1 MGGIE
6 PGWWL
11 PPQARPAAWTTS
23 SGRVAKSYEDHG
35 PKFLTGNGGDASSFH
50 LLSFL
55 SFGFSVSTT
64 RRAIP
69 LALGGSSLV
78 DSSATSPLVEEGKK
92 RRFYR
97 WLCSRKDDG
106 DLDGELESVALLG
119 DTAMSQ
125 TVGFVDEGKRRSD
138 YWWLSE
144 TQINAA
150 EC

>member
-1 MGGIE
+1 MIPYVTGTCHTI
-6 PGWWL
+6 
-11 PPQARPAAWTTS
+11 
-23 SGRVAKSYEDHG
+23 SGK
-35 PKFLTGNGGDASSFH
+35 GNGGDASSFH